1 MLRSESDWDGMG
13 DPGPSM
19 PPSGST
25 NSEELFKAFL
35 ADCEDASA
43 SREQT
48 APSEAMVSQERH
60 PNPSPM
66 PGVAVE
72 AEQNPPFDWEGRP
85 KSCGQFGQGHYKR
98 AMLYDFALFTRV
110 SDLHLP
116 IYGFTREVE
125 LSLKLLRSVIHLRL
139 PL

>member
-48 APSEAMVSQERH
+48 TPPEAMVSQERH
-60 PNPSPM
+60 LNPAPM
-66 PGVAVE
+66 PGVAAE
-72 AEQNPPFDWEGRP
+72 AEQNPPSFDWEGRP
-85 KSCGQFGQGHYKR
+85 
-98 AMLYDFALFTRV
+98 
-110 SDLHLP
+110 
-116 IYGFTREVE
+116 
-125 LSLKLLRSVIHLRL
+125 LSL
-139 PL
+139 

>member
-48 APSEAMVSQERH
+48 APPEAVVSQERH
-60 PNPSPM
+60 PNPAPM
-66 PGVAVE
+66 PGVAAE
-72 AEQNPPFDWEGRP
+72 AEQNPPLLIGRDDLSLFER
-85 KSCGQFGQGHYKR
+85 KVLYKR
-98 AMLYDFALFTRV
+98 PAPVTPRFWTHCV
-110 SDLHLP
+110 
-116 IYGFTREVE
+116 I
-125 LSLKLLRSVIHLRL
+125 LL
-139 PL
+139 